1 MIKQCIICENWF
13 DTKDR
18 GSRAITCSDGCS
30 KKRKRKLNQERYQND
45 PDCRERER
53 KRRQERY
60 RYHRE
65 QERRQERY
73 QNDPDYRERE
83 LKYKREWRSKVKKH
97 GFMKAIEMVKK
108 ISKKLSEEEKGE
120 S

>member
-18 GSRAITCSDGCS
+18 GSKAITCSDGCS
-30 KKRKRKLNQERYQND
+30 KKRKW
-45 PDCRERER
+45 ERER
-53 KRRQERY
+53 KYNRKWYKKPE
-60 RYHRE
+60 
-65 QERRQERY
+65 
-73 QNDPDYRERE
+73 NRERV
-83 LKYKREWRSKVKKH
+83 LKYNREWRSKVKKH

-108 ISKKLSEEEKGE
+108 ISKKLSEEKGE

>member
-1 MIKQCIICENWF
+1 MLKQCIICENWF

-30 KKRKRKLNQERYQND
+30 KKWKRKRER
-45 PDCRERER
+45 
-53 KRRQERY
+53 
-60 RYHRE
+60 
-65 QERRQERY
+65 ERRQERY
-73 QNDPDYRERE
+73 QNDPDYREWA
-83 LKYKREWRSKVKKH
+83 LKYNRKRRQERCQNDPDYRERVLKYNREWRSKVKKH

>member
-1 MIKQCIICENWF
+1 MLKQCIICENWF

-30 KKRKRKLNQERYQND
+30 KKRKR
-45 PDCRERER
+45 
-53 KRRQERY
+53 ERY
-60 RYHRE
+60 R
-65 QERRQERY
+65 ERRQERY
-73 QNDPDYRERE
+73 QNDPDFRERTLKNSRE
-83 LKYKREWRSKVKKH
+83 WYKKPGNRERRLKYNREWRSKVKKH

-108 ISKKLSEEEKGE
+108 ISKKLSEEKKGE